1 MRKIPRVRERTATPE
16 ELGED
21 RRRCLAAKVKPPNPA
36 PIEGNLCAVLVRFA
50 AWRLCRVCGSLTLY
64 VNENARTDSD
74 FECGRCKGIR
84 EDLAKRL
91 LRPSLPMRAVL
102 HWLGLFSTANDN
114 RKVAH
119 AS

>member
-1 MRKIPRVRERTATPE
+1 MAKIPRVRERTATPE

-21 RRRCLAAKVKPPNPA
+21 RRRCLAAKVKPPKPA

-50 AWRLCRVCGSLTLY
+50 TWRLCCVCGSLTLY

-74 FECGRCKGIR
+74 FECGRCKEVCEI
-84 EDLAKRL
+84 LARW
-91 LRPSLPMRAVL
+91 LRPSLPMRAAL
-102 HWLGLFSTANDN
+102 HLLGLFSKAIDN
-114 RKVAH
+114 HQVAH